1 MRVLLAAL
9 ALLGPP
15 PPDAPLPREPAAVAA
30 ALTSTT
36 ARLHAAID
44 AWQAGPRAARA
55 TPRDVTLWALHQQRL
70 FLALTYDAELGRRAR
85 PLLPREARAT
95 LDARRRLV
103 ALTPP
108 TRLPLSAFR
117 TGPSLSAQTLLR
129 FYLEAERRFDVEW
142 EVLAAVNFVETGFN
156 RLRSRSSAGAQ
167 GPMQFMPA
175 TWSAYGLGGDVHD
188 PRDAIMGAA
197 NYLRASGAARDLR
210 GALRRYNH
218 SQRYVDA
225 VVTFT
230 AQMRR
235 DERVFLQYHAW
246 QVFVKTPS
254 GPRRLTGP

>member
-1 MRVLLAAL
+1 VRVLLAAF
-9 ALLGPP
+9 ALLAP

-30 ALTSTT
+30 ALTTTT
-36 ARLHAAID
+36 ASLHAAID
-44 AWQAGPRAARA
+44 RWQAGPRADSS
-55 TPRDVTLWALHQQRL
+55 TPRDVTLWALRQQRL
-70 FLALTYDAELGRRAR
+70 FLELTYDAELGRRAR
-85 PLLPREARAT
+85 PLLGREARAT
-95 LDARRRLV
+95 LDARRGLV

-117 TGPSLSAQTLLR
+117 TGPPLSAQTLLR
-129 FYLEAERRFDVEW
+129 FYREAERRFDVDW

-175 TWSAYGLGGDVHD
+175 TWRAYGLGGDVHD
-188 PRDAIMGAA
+188 PHDAILGAA

-210 GALRRYNH
+210 SALRRYNH
-218 SQRYVDA
+218 DERYVDA
-225 VVTFT
+225 VVAFA

-235 DERVFLQYHAW
+235 DERIFLQYHAW